1 MAGGIYRKKKESNYV
16 VLDKHCLQ
24 NTSLSWAAKGLHSYL
39 MGLPDDWK
47 VTVSDLKN
55 RSKDGRDATS
65 SAMQS
70 LIQAGYVVRESEHDK
85 VGRFAG
91 YNYYVFETPEQA
103 SEFLNTSTVSGL
115 TVYGFS
121 ENGKTEN
128 GKTENGKPETTKYYN
143 NQITNK
149 LTEEEESAQNAN
161 FQPSEQKEKIN
172 PPVAPPPPDKKET
185 PHPFQSFDIDR
196 AAESLTADPLCVDR
210 FGRTLACSP
219 ETAAAKHPAAVIEF
233 VADQKAVGYT
243 YNNDRDFRSHYF
255 NWLPLRVAKKR
266 AEAQKQVQV
275 SASTTFIPKNIPV
288 FR

>member
-1 MAGGIYRKKKESNYV
+1 MAGGIFRKKKESNYV

-24 NTSLSWAAKGLHSYL
+24 NPSLSWAAKGLHSYL

-65 SAMQS
+65 TAMHA
-70 LIQAGYVVRESEHDK
+70 LIKCGYVVRESEHDQA
-85 VGRFAG
+85 GRFAG
-91 YNYYVFETPEQA
+91 YNYFVFETPDQA
-103 SEFLNTSTVSGL
+103 NEFLQASTVSGF
-115 TVYGFS
+115 TVFGFS
-121 ENGKTEN
+121 ENGKS
-128 GKTENGKPETTKYYN
+128 GNGKPVTTKYYN

-149 LTEEEESAQNAN
+149 LKVEEESAQNANEN

-185 PHPFQSFDIDR
+185 PFQFQSFDIDR

-219 ETAAAKHPAAVIEF
+219 ETAASKHPAAVIEF

-275 SASTTFIPKNIPV
+275 SSNTTFIPKNIPV

>member
-24 NTSLSWAAKGLHSYL
+24 NTSLSWGAKGLHSYL

-85 VGRFAG
+85 AGRFAG

-103 SEFLNTSTVSGL
+103 SEFLSTSTVSGL

-128 GKTENGKPETTKYYN
+128 GKSGTTKYYN

-149 LTEEEESAQNAN
+149 LT
-161 FQPSEQKEKIN
+161 
-172 PPVAPPPPDKKET
+172 
-185 PHPFQSFDIDR
+185 
-196 AAESLTADPLCVDR
+196 
-210 FGRTLACSP
+210 
-219 ETAAAKHPAAVIEF
+219 
-233 VADQKAVGYT
+233 
-243 YNNDRDFRSHYF
+243 
-255 NWLPLRVAKKR
+255 
-266 AEAQKQVQV
+266 
-275 SASTTFIPKNIPV
+275 
-288 FR
+288 

>member
-85 VGRFAG
+85 AGRFAG

-103 SEFLNTSTVSGL
+103 SEFLSTSTVSGL

-128 GKTENGKPETTKYYN
+128 GKSVTTKYYN

-149 LTEEEESAQNAN
+149 LTEEETRESDFSQ
-161 FQPSEQKEKIN
+161 FEEKHLLAKDSG
-172 PPVAPPPPDKKET
+172 PAAAAPQTPA

-210 FGRTLACSP
+210 FGRTLACSS

-266 AEAQKQVQV
+266 AEAQKKT
-275 SASTTFIPKNIPV
+275 ASNETFIPKNIPV

>member
-65 SAMQS
+65 TAMSA
-70 LIQAGYVVRESEHDK
+70 LIQAGYVVRESEHDQA
-85 VGRFAG
+85 GRFAG
-91 YNYYVFETPEQA
+91 YNYYVFETPDQA
-103 SEFLNTSTVSGL
+103 KEFLQTSTVSGL

-128 GKTENGKPETTKYYN
+128 GKPVTTKYYN
-143 NQITNK
+143 NQVTNK
-149 LTEEEESAQNAN
+149 LTEEEETREIEIEN

-172 PPVAPPPPDKKET
+172 PPIAPAPPDKKES
-185 PHPFQSFDIDR
+185 PFLQFDIDR
-196 AAESLTADPLCVDR
+196 AAADLVADFRCIERFMREFKCSEEKAKEAHPRAVAEFVEDQKTVGTVYHADR
-210 FGRTLACSP
+210 QFRAHYFAWLP
-219 ETAAAKHPAAVIEF
+219 KRAAA
-233 VADQKAVGYT
+233 
-243 YNNDRDFRSHYF
+243 
-255 NWLPLRVAKKR
+255 KR
-266 AEAQKQVQV
+266 AEAQKLAAVTATNNT
-275 SASTTFIPKNIPV
+275 SFIPKNVPV

>member
-85 VGRFAG
+85 AGRFAG

-103 SEFLNTSTVSGL
+103 SEFLSTSTVSGL

-128 GKTENGKPETTKYYN
+128 GKSGTTKYYN

-149 LTEEEESAQNAN
+149 LTEEETRESDFSQ
-161 FQPSEQKEKIN
+161 FEEK
-172 PPVAPPPPDKKET
+172 PLLAKDSGPAAAAPQTPA

-196 AAESLTADPLCVDR
+196 AAESLTADPLCIDR

-275 SASTTFIPKNIPV
+275 SANTTFIPKNIPV

>member
-65 SAMQS
+65 SAMHS

-85 VGRFAG
+85 AGRFAG

-103 SEFLNTSTVSGL
+103 SEFLSTSTISGL

-128 GKTENGKPETTKYYN
+128 GKPVTTKYYN

-149 LTEEEESAQNAN
+149 LIEEEETRESELSTVEEKPLLEEENSPAPAAQNPAQ
-161 FQPSEQKEKIN
+161 FT
-172 PPVAPPPPDKKET
+172 A
-185 PHPFQSFDIDR
+185 FDIDLAAADMTTDFRCVERFARLFDCSTELATEKHPKAVKEFVEDQKTVGTVYHADRQFR
-196 AAESLTADPLCVDR
+196 AHYFAWLPKR
-210 FGRTLACSP
+210 
-219 ETAAAKHPAAVIEF
+219 AAAK
-233 VADQKAVGYT
+233 
-243 YNNDRDFRSHYF
+243 
-255 NWLPLRVAKKR
+255 R
-266 AEAQKQVQV
+266 AEKQAYQAQQ
-275 SASTTFIPKNIPV
+275 ANTTFIPKNVPV

>member
-85 VGRFAG
+85 AGRFAG

-103 SEFLNTSTVSGL
+103 SEFLSTSTVSGL

-128 GKTENGKPETTKYYN
+128 GKSGTTKYYN

-149 LTEEEESAQNAN
+149 LTEEETRESDFSQ
-161 FQPSEQKEKIN
+161 FEEK
-172 PPVAPPPPDKKET
+172 PLLAKDSGPAAAAPQTPA

-196 AAESLTADPLCVDR
+196 AAESLTADPLCIDR
-210 FGRTLACSP
+210 FGRTLACSLDV
-219 ETAAAKHPAAVIEF
+219 AAAKHPAAVIEF

-266 AEAQKQVQV
+266 AEAQKQVQAN
-275 SASTTFIPKNIPV
+275 SNATFIPKNIPV

>member
-85 VGRFAG
+85 AGRFAG

-103 SEFLNTSTVSGL
+103 SEFLSTSTVSGL

-128 GKTENGKPETTKYYN
+128 GKSGTTKYYN

-149 LTEEEESAQNAN
+149 LTEEETRESDFSQ
-161 FQPSEQKEKIN
+161 FEEK
-172 PPVAPPPPDKKET
+172 PLLAKDSGPAAAAPQTPA

-196 AAESLTADPLCVDR
+196 AAESLTADPLCIDR

-219 ETAAAKHPAAVIEF
+219 ETAAAKHPAAVTEF

-266 AEAQKQVQV
+266 ADKQKQT
-275 SASTTFIPKNIPV
+275 ASNETFIPKNIPV